1 MKSFPM
7 DLKNILLIRTDRI
20 GDVVLTTPA
29 ISLLHGTYP
38 NADLFFLTREYTAP
52 LLKHHPYIKEVITYD
67 PEGKH
72 RGLKGHLRF
81 AEELKKREI
90 ELAIFFHP
98 VAYLALSVFMANIPH
113 RLASGYRWYSF
124 LLNHPVYE
132 HRKYGLRHEL
142 EYNLSLIK
150 NFIKTMPT
158 PEEIKFQFTMDESMI
173 ALKQKE
179 LKKFNIGSRYIIIH
193 PGSGGSAPNL
203 PMEMFSR
210 ILIYLR
216 QRTDMDIILAG
227 DYTEKTLIDSISDEK
242 ATERIFKI
250 IGQWN
255 LEQYMAI
262 IGESRLF
269 ISNSTGPLHIARAFD
284 IPLLAFYCPAVP
296 CSPERWGPYNRQD
309 SIITA
314 PVEPCKTC
322 NINKCPH
329 GNCLRHISWEMIKTG
344 LDNKLGEII

>member
-227 DYTEKTLIDSISDEK
+227 DYT
-242 ATERIFKI
+242 
-250 IGQWN
+250 
-255 LEQYMAI
+255 
-262 IGESRLF
+262 
-269 ISNSTGPLHIARAFD
+269 GPLHIARAFD